1 MYLILSMKPARL
13 LATNYNMEETK
24 KPNLLIGKLYLVP
37 TMLGD
42 NAPLEVLPI
51 SIKKTIENVDYYIAE
66 NEKTARRFIK
76 RISPAKSQPELH
88 FELLNKYTDPTELAS
103 FLDPC
108 IQGIDMV
115 LLSEA
120 GAPGIADPGADI
132 VRIAHDKNIQV
143 VPMVGPSS
151 LLLAMMASGLNGQN
165 FAFTGYLPIENDL
178 RGKAI
183 KSLEKLS
190 FDTGQA
196 QLFIETPYRNEKLLA
211 ELIRKLKPTTRLCV
225 ATDITL
231 PTEQILT
238 KTVNAWKQA
247 TVAIHKRPTVF
258 ILQA

>member
-1 MYLILSMKPARL
+1 MEGDNKPKL
-13 LATNYNMEETK
+13 VV
-24 KPNLLIGKLYLVP
+24 GKLYLVP

-51 SIKKTIENVDYYIAE
+51 SIKRTIENIDHYIAE
-66 NEKTARRFIK
+66 NEKSARRFIK
-76 RISPAKSQPELH
+76 RISPSKNQPDLH
-88 FELLNKYTDPTELAS
+88 FEVLNKYTDPAKIPS

-108 IQGIDMV
+108 VRGLDMV

-132 VRIAHDKNIQV
+132 VRVAHKKNIQV
-143 VPMVGPSS
+143 VPLVGPSS
-151 LLLAMMASGLNGQN
+151 ITMAMMASGMNGQN

-178 RGKAI
+178 RSRAI

-190 FDTGQA
+190 FETGQA
-196 QLFIETPYRNEKLLA
+196 QIFIETPYRNEKLLS

-231 PTEQILT
+231 PTEYIVT
-238 KTVNAWKQA
+238 KTIFSWRRTSVD
-247 TVAIHKRPTVF
+247 IHRKPTIF
-258 ILQA
+258 ILQAD